1 MLMNK
6 ISKFLLIFLI
16 LLQAGLLHAD
26 DLRVVVMLAIDK
38 EDGKDMGRKVSIL
51 CSEAVIQSKGF
62 RYISP
67 TETAKI
73 MTKNEKIAVNKVI
86 NPEKEYSAANME
98 YLEKAS
104 KPYEN
109 QSLDN
114 LSRLLESIDIMIT
127 GSAKREG
134 PLVKVDLTMA
144 NGKNRRQYDIVFEC
158 EESRL
163 DAEVHKKIMHFL
175 KAISGPLKVYADRLV
190 SEKDSVVAYLVRTMS
205 NADITMEV
213 NYTGNR
219 PDPEIQD
226 VSLLPPDSISKDG
239 VTTYQV
245 KSDSGK
251 VIDMEFT
258 FKSGKLYSVK
268 VDTPMPDPSK
278 KTKQSEILTI
288 KSKAGYALK
297 FDFMWDKGEMQ
308 YAKLYPALN
317 PFGDYD

>member
-1 MLMNK
+1 
-6 ISKFLLIFLI
+6 
-16 LLQAGLLHAD
+16 
-26 DLRVVVMLAIDK
+26 
-38 EDGKDMGRKVSIL
+38 
-51 CSEAVIQSKGF
+51 
-62 RYISP
+62 
-67 TETAKI
+67 
-73 MTKNEKIAVNKVI
+73 
-86 NPEKEYSAANME
+86 
-98 YLEKAS
+98 
-104 KPYEN
+104 
-109 QSLDN
+109 
-114 LSRLLESIDIMIT
+114 
-127 GSAKREG
+127 
-134 PLVKVDLTMA
+134 
-144 NGKNRRQYDIVFEC
+144 
-158 EESRL
+158 
-163 DAEVHKKIMHFL
+163 
-175 KAISGPLKVYADRLV
+175 V